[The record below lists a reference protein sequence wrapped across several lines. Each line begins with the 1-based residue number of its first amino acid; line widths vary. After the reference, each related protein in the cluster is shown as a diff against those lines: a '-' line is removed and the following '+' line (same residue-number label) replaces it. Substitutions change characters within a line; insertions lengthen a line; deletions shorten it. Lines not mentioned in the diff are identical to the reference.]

1 MDMDAFE
8 RLQAESKLHDALM
21 RLEDA
26 EGTDEDEERG
36 AEEEELACPF
46 CGEEFDGV
54 GLCLHIDDEH
64 HVETKAGVCPIC
76 TDRVGIDLVGH
87 MTLQHPTFFKARW
100 RSRRVSSGSHSSTYS
115 ALKKDAAY
123 IQYRYGGSSHAASFN
138 TVPDPLL
145 SSFVGGFIDEDLPKD
160 AQEEFLDQVI
170 EKSESLEQ
178 KAAESVEEPLL
189 PEVKE
194 ERTRRSQFVQG
205 LVLSLMFDDIL

>member
-8 RLQAESKLHDALM
+8 RLQAESRLHDALM
-21 RLEDA
+21 RLEEA
-26 EGTDEDEERG
+26 EGTDDDEERG
-36 AEEEELACPF
+36 GEEELACPF

-64 HVETKAGVCPIC
+64 PVETRAGVCPIC

-87 MTLQHPTFFKARW
+87 MTLQHPTFFKGRW
-100 RSRRVSSGSHSSTYS
+100 RNRRASSGSHSSTYS

-123 IQYRYGGSSHAASFN
+123 IQYRYGGSSRAASFN

-145 SSFVGGFIDEDLPKD
+145 SSFVGNFVDEDLPKD

-170 EKSESLEQ
+170 EKSDSPEQ

-189 PEVKE
+189 PEEKE

-205 LVLSLMFDDIL
+205 LVLSLMFDEIL